1 MIIVGKIPR
10 DPVLKQFINP
20 QQLYLHYQDIV
31 DSINQDVIFINPR
44 DQLLPAA
51 ILQVP
56 DQPPDLIE

>member
-10 DPVLKQFINP
+10 DPVLWQLINP

-31 DSINQDVIFINPR
+31 DSINQDVILINPR
-44 DQLLPAA
+44 NQLLPVA

-56 DQPPDLIE
+56 DQPLDLIE